1 MKSKLGSVE
10 TEAGDEILFSLEDRE
25 KDVKYTRKKAKTL
38 LLKARSMRE
47 EVKLSQWFTVYC
59 LFGWQFQSLSLE
71 IHLSKNG
78 HANYPEKVSESSAQV
93 KEKDVIADP
102 AQQEDL
108 VVNPN
113 LYKRFLKYFL
123 V

>member
-47 EVKLSQWFTVYC
+47 EVKLS
-59 LFGWQFQSLSLE
+59 
-71 IHLSKNG
+71 
-78 HANYPEKVSESSAQV
+78 
-93 KEKDVIADP
+93 
-102 AQQEDL
+102 
-108 VVNPN
+108 
-113 LYKRFLKYFL
+113 
-123 V
+123 